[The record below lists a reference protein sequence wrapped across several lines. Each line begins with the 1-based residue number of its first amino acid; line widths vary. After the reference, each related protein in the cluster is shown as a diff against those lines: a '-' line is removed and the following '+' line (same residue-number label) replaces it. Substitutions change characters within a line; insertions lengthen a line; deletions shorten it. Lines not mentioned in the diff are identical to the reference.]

1 MTEFAHTNHCGIT
14 YEPTEHGERVTITA
28 DDGCHVIVGDRAVPM
43 VELRVIDF
51 EMPKV
56 GRTYV
61 IEGHA
66 IEVNDWRFDEAG
78 ILWVESTAT
87 RTWWR
92 WPM

>member
-1 MTEFAHTNHCGIT
+1 
-14 YEPTEHGERVTITA
+14 
-28 DDGCHVIVGDRAVPM
+28 M